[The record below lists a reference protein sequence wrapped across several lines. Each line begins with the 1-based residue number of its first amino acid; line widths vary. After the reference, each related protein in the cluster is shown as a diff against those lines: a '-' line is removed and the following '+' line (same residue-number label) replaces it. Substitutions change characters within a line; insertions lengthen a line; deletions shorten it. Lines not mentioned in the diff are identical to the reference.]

1 MQFNKNTS
9 SGRTNIIAI
18 IIKSLIG
25 LIVILGLVFF
35 INKVDF
41 PAPKKEIEKII
52 QMKILKLLNKKNLSI
67 VIFSL
72 FSFSSFAEDK
82 PVDIW
87 NIEKQETENI
97 SEENLSTESKQVV
110 SESSVYK
117 MQSDKNEDSI
127 KLDQEL
133 TSKTIK
139 IAGIYDPQ
147 EYGLDINMW
156 SNSDGSTLKKLFN
169 NIDKYEL
176 SKDASEILNISLLTN
191 AYYPNQNITDQEFLN
206 FKTKWL
212 IKNSNLDLIEEY
224 LIKNQV
230 TNLHPELMRY
240 MVDRYLSQSD
250 VKKSCEIFS
259 KIKEPL
265 EDEYLSKFNL
275 YCLINYGKNEE
286 AQLILDLKK
295 ELGFSD
301 EYFENKINY
310 LLGYIDELNKE
321 ISENSILD
329 FHLAHRTNPEF
340 TFEPNKDTPKLIWK
354 YLSSSNLLYKIQDVE
369 ISDIEKISTI
379 EKATHDK
386 IYSEEELFEFY
397 KRFQFNINQLLNT
410 KESYKSLSSIEG
422 KALVYQRLLLTEE
435 PKLKL
440 ELMKILKDIF
450 KSEGIEDAFDEE
462 LRKYLKQIDETDVPS
477 NFTTFY
483 NQYIKSDEIIN
494 RRIKYNN
501 KILHQSKLVN
511 YFNGDYAKSKIEED
525 LDKFLKKIKK
535 DKEYFLS
542 KKDIIFLEA
551 LKSDGIEISKKYEN
565 LYKVNKSEMPSDIQ
579 KMLDNK
585 EIGAALLRVI
595 EVIGPEKIEDID
607 DDTVYFIINTLN
619 QLNTD
624 SIRNKLLLKV
634 LPLKV

>member
-1 MQFNKNTS
+1 
-9 SGRTNIIAI
+9 
-18 IIKSLIG
+18 
-25 LIVILGLVFF
+25 
-35 INKVDF
+35 
-41 PAPKKEIEKII
+41 
-52 QMKILKLLNKKNLSI
+52 MKISKLLNKKNLSI
-67 VIFSL
+67 IIFSL
-72 FSFSSFAEDK
+72 LSLPSFAEDK

-87 NIEKQETENI
+87 NIDKQEPETI
-97 SEENLSTESKQVV
+97 SEENLSVEKKKEI
-110 SESSVYK
+110 SESSIYK
-117 MQSDKNEDSI
+117 MQSDKNEDTI
-127 KLDQEL
+127 KLDQDL
-133 TSKTIK
+133 RSKTIK
-139 IAGIYDPQ
+139 IVGLYDPQ
-147 EYGLDINMW
+147 DYGLSISMW
-156 SNSDGSTLKKLFN
+156 SNSDGQTLKKLFKK
-169 NIDKYEL
+169 IDQYNL

-191 AYYPNQNITDQEFLN
+191 AYHPDQNITDEEFLK

-212 IKNSNLDLIEEY
+212 IKNSDLKLIEEY
-224 LIKNQV
+224 LIKNQI

-240 MVDRYLSQSD
+240 MVDKYLSQSD
-250 VKKSCEIFS
+250 IKKSCEIFS

-265 EDEYLSKFNL
+265 ENEYLSKFNL

-295 ELGFSD
+295 ELGFKD

-310 LLGYIDELNKE
+310 LFGYVDEADKK

-340 TFEPNKDTPKLIWK
+340 KFEPNEDTPNLIWK
-354 YLSSSNLLYKIQDVE
+354 YLSSSNLLYRIQDLE
-369 ISDIEKISTI
+369 ITDIDKISTI

-386 IYSEEELFEFY
+386 NYSEEELFDFY
-397 KRFQFNINQLLNT
+397 KRFQFSINQLLNT
-410 KESYKSLSSIEG
+410 QETYKSLSSIES
-422 KALVYQRLLLTEE
+422 KALVYQRLLLTEQ

-450 KSEGIEDAFDEE
+450 ESEGIGNAFDEE
-462 LRKYLKQIDETDVPS
+462 LKKFLTQIDEAEVPS

-483 NQYIKSDEIIN
+483 GQYGKNDEIIN
-494 RRIKYNN
+494 KKIKYNN

-525 LDKFLKKIKK
+525 LNKFLKKIKK
-535 DKEYFLS
+535 DKKYFLS

-579 KMLDNK
+579 KMIDNK
-585 EIGAALLRVI
+585 EIGAALLRII

>member
-1 MQFNKNTS
+1 
-9 SGRTNIIAI
+9 
-18 IIKSLIG
+18 
-25 LIVILGLVFF
+25 
-35 INKVDF
+35 
-41 PAPKKEIEKII
+41 
-52 QMKILKLLNKKNLSI
+52 MKILKLLNKKNLSI
-67 VIFSL
+67 IIFSL

-97 SEENLSTESKQVV
+97 SEENLSIENKQVV

-139 IAGIYDPQ
+139 IAGLYDPQ

-191 AYYPNQNITDQEFLN
+191 AYYPNQNITDQEFLK

-230 TNLHPELMRY
+230 TNIHPELMRY

-265 EDEYLSKFNL
+265 KDEYLSKFNL

-310 LLGYIDELNKE
+310 LFGYIDEANKE

-340 TFEPNKDTPKLIWK
+340 KFEPNKDTPKLIWK

-369 ISDIEKISTI
+369 ITDIEKISTI

-386 IYSEEELFEFY
+386 NYSEEELFEFY

-462 LRKYLKQIDETDVPS
+462 LRKSLKQIDETDVPS

-483 NQYIKSDEIIN
+483 NQYLKSDEIIN
-494 RRIKYNN
+494 KRIKYNN

-535 DKEYFLS
+535 DKKYSLS

-585 EIGAALLRVI
+585 EIGAALLRII

>member
-1 MQFNKNTS
+1 
-9 SGRTNIIAI
+9 
-18 IIKSLIG
+18 
-25 LIVILGLVFF
+25 
-35 INKVDF
+35 
-41 PAPKKEIEKII
+41 
-52 QMKILKLLNKKNLSI
+52 MKTLKLLNKKNFSI
-67 VIFSL
+67 IIFSL
-72 FSFSSFAEDK
+72 IASTISFAEDK

-87 NIEKQETENI
+87 NIEKKEVETI
-97 SEENLSTESKQVV
+97 SEENLSDENSNEEI
-110 SESSVYK
+110 SENNVYR
-117 MQSDKNEDSI
+117 MQSDKKDDAI
-127 KLDQEL
+127 KLDADL

-139 IAGIYDPQ
+139 IAGLYDPQ
-147 EYGLDINMW
+147 DYGLSISMW
-156 SNSDGSTLKKLFN
+156 SNSDGSTLKKLFEY
-169 NIDKYEL
+169 IDKYDL
-176 SKDASEILNISLLTN
+176 SKDASEILNITLLTN
-191 AYYPNQNITDQEFLN
+191 AYYPDQNITDEEFIK

-212 IKNSNLDLIEEY
+212 IKNSDLELIEEY
-224 LIKNQV
+224 LVKNQNV
-230 TNLHPELMRY
+230 NQHPELMRY
-240 MVDRYLSQSD
+240 MVDKYLSKSD

-259 KIKEPL
+259 KIKEPIVN
-265 EDEYLSKFNL
+265 EYLSKFNL

-295 ELGFSD
+295 ELGFKD
-301 EYFENKINY
+301 EYFENKVNY
-310 LLGYIDELNKE
+310 LFGYIDEANKE

-340 TFEPNKDTPKLIWK
+340 KFEPNKDTPKLIWK
-354 YLSSSNLLYKIQDVE
+354 YLSASNLLYEIQDIE
-369 ISDIEKISTI
+369 ITDIEKISTI

-386 IYSEEELFEFY
+386 NYSEDKLFEFY

-410 KESYKSLSSIEG
+410 KDSYKTLSSIEG
-422 KALVYQRLLLTEE
+422 KALVYQRLLLTED

-440 ELMKILKDIF
+440 ELIKILKDIF
-450 KSEGIEDAFDEE
+450 QSEGIENAFDDELKKLLSQIEE
-462 LRKYLKQIDETDVPS
+462 SEVPS

-483 NQYIKSDEIIN
+483 NQYLKDDEIISKK
-494 RRIKYNN
+494 IKYNN

-525 LDKFLKKIKK
+525 LNKFLKKIKK
-535 DKEYFLS
+535 DKKYFLS

-551 LKSDGIEISKKYEN
+551 LKSDGIKVSKKYQN

-579 KMLDNK
+579 RMIDNN
-585 EIGAALLRVI
+585 EIGAALLRII

-624 SIRNKLLLKV
+624 LIRNKLLLKV

>member
-1 MQFNKNTS
+1 
-9 SGRTNIIAI
+9 
-18 IIKSLIG
+18 
-25 LIVILGLVFF
+25 
-35 INKVDF
+35 
-41 PAPKKEIEKII
+41 
-52 QMKILKLLNKKNLSI
+52 MKILKLLNKKNLSI

-97 SEENLSTESKQVV
+97 SEENLSIENKQVV

-139 IAGIYDPQ
+139 IAGLYDPQ

-230 TNLHPELMRY
+230 TNIHPELMRY
-240 MVDRYLSQSD
+240 MVNRYLSQSD

-275 YCLINYGKNEE
+275 YCLINYEKNEE

-310 LLGYIDELNKE
+310 LFGYIDEANKE

-369 ISDIEKISTI
+369 ITDIEKISTI

-386 IYSEEELFEFY
+386 NYSEEELFEFY

-462 LRKYLKQIDETDVPS
+462 LRKSLKQIDETDVPS

-483 NQYIKSDEIIN
+483 NQYLKSDEIIN
-494 RRIKYNN
+494 KRIKYNN

-535 DKEYFLS
+535 DKKYSLS

-565 LYKVNKSEMPSDIQ
+565 LYKTNKSEMPSDIQ

-585 EIGAALLRVI
+585 EIGAALLRDYR
-595 EVIGPEKIEDID
+595 G
-607 DDTVYFIINTLN
+607 YWA
-619 QLNTD
+619 
-624 SIRNKLLLKV
+624 
-634 LPLKV
+634 

>member
-1 MQFNKNTS
+1 
-9 SGRTNIIAI
+9 
-18 IIKSLIG
+18 
-25 LIVILGLVFF
+25 
-35 INKVDF
+35 
-41 PAPKKEIEKII
+41 
-52 QMKILKLLNKKNLSI
+52 
-67 VIFSL
+67 
-72 FSFSSFAEDK
+72 
-82 PVDIW
+82 
-87 NIEKQETENI
+87 
-97 SEENLSTESKQVV
+97 
-110 SESSVYK
+110 
-117 MQSDKNEDSI
+117 MQSDKKEESI
-127 KLDQEL
+127 ELDEEL

-139 IAGIYDPQ
+139 IAGLYDPQ
-147 EYGLDINMW
+147 DYGLNISMW
-156 SNSDGSTLKKLFN
+156 SNSDGSILKKLFN
-169 NIDKYEL
+169 NIDKYNL
-176 SKDASEILNISLLTN
+176 SIDASEILNISLLTN
-191 AYYPNQNITDQEFLN
+191 AYYPSQNITEEEFLR
-206 FKTKWL
+206 FKTNWL
-212 IKNSNLDLIEEY
+212 IKESNLELIEEY
-224 LIKNQV
+224 LIKNQI

-240 MVDRYLSQSD
+240 MVYKYLSKSN

-265 EDEYLSKFNL
+265 QNEYLSKFNL

-295 ELGFSD
+295 ELGFND
-301 EYFENKINY
+301 EYFENKVNY
-310 LLGYIDELNKE
+310 LFGYMDEANKE

-329 FHLAHRTNPEF
+329 FHLAHRTSSEF
-340 TFEPNKDTPKLIWK
+340 KFEPNKDTPKLIWK

-369 ISDIEKISTI
+369 ITDIDKISTI

-386 IYSEEELFEFY
+386 NYSEDELFEFY

-450 KSEGIEDAFDEE
+450 ESEDIGNAFDTE
-462 LRKYLKQIDETDVPS
+462 LAKFLKKIDKTDVPS
-477 NFTTFY
+477 NFTNFY
-483 NQYIKSDEIIN
+483 NQHIKNNEITN
-494 RRIKYNN
+494 KKIKYNN

-535 DKEYFLS
+535 DKKYFLS

-565 LYKVNKSEMPSDIQ
+565 LYEINKSEMPRDIQ
-579 KMLDNK
+579 EMINNK
-585 EIGAALLRVI
+585 ETGAALLRII

-619 QLNTD
+619 QLNAD
-624 SIRNKLLLKV
+624 LIRNKLLLKV

>member
-1 MQFNKNTS
+1 
-9 SGRTNIIAI
+9 
-18 IIKSLIG
+18 
-25 LIVILGLVFF
+25 
-35 INKVDF
+35 
-41 PAPKKEIEKII
+41 
-52 QMKILKLLNKKNLSI
+52 MKILKLLNKRNLSI
-67 VIFSL
+67 VIITLL
-72 FSFSSFAEDK
+72 FPFYLVAEEK

-87 NIEKQETENI
+87 NIDKQEAESI
-97 SEENLSTESKQVV
+97 SEENLSIEKKEEISQ
-110 SESSVYK
+110 SSIYK
-117 MQSDKNEDSI
+117 MQSDQNEDSI
-127 KLDQEL
+127 KLDQDL

-139 IAGIYDPQ
+139 IAGLYDPQ
-147 EYGLDINMW
+147 DYGLSISMW
-156 SNSDGSTLKKLFN
+156 SNSDGSTLKKLFKS
-169 NIDKYEL
+169 IDKYKL

-191 AYYPNQNITDQEFLN
+191 AYLPNQNITDDEFLK
-206 FKTKWL
+206 FKTNWL
-212 IKNSNLDLIEEY
+212 IKNSNLELIEEY
-224 LIKNQV
+224 LIKNQI

-259 KIKEPL
+259 MIKEPL
-265 EDEYLSKFNL
+265 QDEYLSKFNL

-295 ELGFSD
+295 ELGFKD

-310 LLGYIDELNKE
+310 LFGYIDEANKD

-340 TFEPNKDTPKLIWK
+340 TFDPKKDTPILIWK
-354 YLSSSNLLYKIQDVE
+354 YLSTSNLLYRIQDIE
-369 ISDIEKISTI
+369 ITDIDKISTI

-386 IYSEEELFEFY
+386 NYSEEDLFEFY

-410 KESYKSLSSIEG
+410 KESYKSLSSVEG
-422 KALVYQRLLLTEE
+422 KALVYQKLLLTEE

-440 ELMKILKDIF
+440 ELLKILKDIF
-450 KSEGIEDAFDEE
+450 ESEGIGNAFDLE
-462 LRKYLKQIDETDVPS
+462 LTKFLKKVDEIDVPS

-483 NQYIKSDEIIN
+483 KQNIKNDKIVNKE
-494 RRIKYNN
+494 IKYNN

-535 DKEYFLS
+535 DKKYFLS

-551 LKSDGIEISKKYEN
+551 LKSDGIKISKKYEN
-565 LYKVNKSEMPSDIQ
+565 LYEVNKSEMPRDIQ
-579 KMLDNK
+579 EMIDNE
-585 EIGAALLRVI
+585 EIGAALLRIV

-607 DDTVYFIINTLN
+607 DDTVYFIISTLN
-619 QLNTD
+619 QLNAGL
-624 SIRNKLLLKV
+624 IRNRLLLKV

>member
-1 MQFNKNTS
+1 
-9 SGRTNIIAI
+9 
-18 IIKSLIG
+18 
-25 LIVILGLVFF
+25 
-35 INKVDF
+35 
-41 PAPKKEIEKII
+41 
-52 QMKILKLLNKKNLSI
+52 MKILKLLNKKNLSI
-67 VIFSL
+67 IIISL
-72 FSFSSFAEDK
+72 LLSLPSIAEEK

-87 NIEKQETENI
+87 NLEKKETESI
-97 SEENLSTESKQVV
+97 SEENLSLEKTEQ
-110 SESSVYK
+110 ESQNSIYK
-117 MQSDKNEDSI
+117 MQADKNKDSI
-127 KLDQEL
+127 KLDQDL

-139 IAGIYDPQ
+139 IAGLYDP
-147 EYGLDINMW
+147 EDYGLSISMW
-156 SNSDGSTLKKLFN
+156 SNSDGLLLKKLFESIN
-169 NIDKYEL
+169 KYDL
-176 SKDASEILNISLLTN
+176 SEDASEILNISLLTN
-191 AYYPNQNITDQEFLN
+191 AYHPSQNITDDEFLK
-206 FKTKWL
+206 FKTNWL
-212 IKNSNLDLIEEY
+212 IKDSNFELIEEY
-224 LIKNQV
+224 LIKNQI
-230 TNLHPELMRY
+230 TNLHPELMKY

-250 VKKSCEIFS
+250 LKKSCEIFS

-295 ELGFSD
+295 ELGFQD
-301 EYFENKINY
+301 EYYENKINY
-310 LLGYIDELNKE
+310 LFGYIDEANKDV
-321 ISENSILD
+321 SENSILD

-340 TFEPNKDTPKLIWK
+340 TYEPNKDTSKLIWK
-354 YLSSSNLLYKIQDVE
+354 YLSTSNLLYKIQDLE
-369 ISDIEKISTI
+369 ITDIDKISTI

-386 IYSEEELFEFY
+386 NYSEEELFEFY
-397 KRFQFNINQLLNT
+397 KRFQFNLEQLLNT
-410 KESYKSLSSIEG
+410 KESYKTLSSIEG

-450 KSEGIEDAFDEE
+450 ESEDIGNAFDTE
-462 LRKYLKQIDETDVPS
+462 LAKFLKKIDETDVPS

-483 NQYIKSDEIIN
+483 NQHIKNDEITN
-494 RRIKYNN
+494 KKIKYNN

-535 DKEYFLS
+535 DKKYFLS

-565 LYKVNKSEMPSDIQ
+565 LYEINKSEMPRDIQ
-579 KMLDNK
+579 EMINNK
-585 EIGAALLRVI
+585 ETGAALLRII

-619 QLNTD
+619 QLNAD
-624 SIRNKLLLKV
+624 LIRNKLLLKV

>member
-1 MQFNKNTS
+1 
-9 SGRTNIIAI
+9 
-18 IIKSLIG
+18 
-25 LIVILGLVFF
+25 
-35 INKVDF
+35 
-41 PAPKKEIEKII
+41 
-52 QMKILKLLNKKNLSI
+52 MKILKLLNKKNLSI
-67 VIFSL
+67 IIISL
-72 FSFSSFAEDK
+72 LLSLPSVAEEK

-87 NIEKQETENI
+87 NLEKQESDSV
-97 SEENLSTESKQVV
+97 SEENLSLEKTEQ
-110 SESSVYK
+110 ESQSSIYK
-117 MQSDKNEDSI
+117 MQADKNKDSI
-127 KLDQEL
+127 KLDQDL

-139 IAGIYDPQ
+139 IAGLYDP
-147 EYGLDINMW
+147 EDYGLSISMW
-156 SNSDGSTLKKLFN
+156 SNSDGLLLKKLFESIN
-169 NIDKYEL
+169 KYDL
-176 SKDASEILNISLLTN
+176 SEDASEILNISLLTN
-191 AYYPNQNITDQEFLN
+191 AYHPSQNITDDEFLK
-206 FKTKWL
+206 FKTNWL
-212 IKNSNLDLIEEY
+212 IKDSNFELIEEY
-224 LIKNQV
+224 LIKNQI
-230 TNLHPELMRY
+230 TNLHPELMKY

-250 VKKSCEIFS
+250 LKKSCEIFS

-295 ELGFSD
+295 ELGFQD
-301 EYFENKINY
+301 EYYENKINY
-310 LLGYIDELNKE
+310 LFGYLDEANKDV
-321 ISENSILD
+321 SENSILD

-354 YLSSSNLLYKIQDVE
+354 YLSTSNLLYKIQDLE
-369 ISDIEKISTI
+369 ITDIEKISTI

-386 IYSEEELFEFY
+386 NYSEEELFEFY
-397 KRFQFNINQLLNT
+397 KRFQFNLEQLLNT
-410 KESYKSLSSIEG
+410 KESYKTLSSIEG

-450 KSEGIEDAFDEE
+450 ESEDIGNAFDTE
-462 LRKYLKQIDETDVPS
+462 LAKFLKKIDETDVPS

-483 NQYIKSDEIIN
+483 NQHIKNNEITN
-494 RRIKYNN
+494 KKIKYNN

-511 YFNGDYAKSKIEED
+511 YFNGDYSKSKIEED

-535 DKEYFLS
+535 DKKYFLS

-565 LYKVNKSEMPSDIQ
+565 LYEINKSEMPRDIQ
-579 KMLDNK
+579 EMINNK
-585 EIGAALLRVI
+585 ETGAALLRII

-619 QLNTD
+619 QLNAD
-624 SIRNKLLLKV
+624 LIRNKLLLKV

>member
-1 MQFNKNTS
+1 
-9 SGRTNIIAI
+9 
-18 IIKSLIG
+18 
-25 LIVILGLVFF
+25 
-35 INKVDF
+35 
-41 PAPKKEIEKII
+41 
-52 QMKILKLLNKKNLSI
+52 MKISKLLNKKNLSI

-72 FSFSSFAEDK
+72 ISLSSFAEDK

-87 NIEKQETENI
+87 NLEKQEGESI
-97 SEENLSTESKQVV
+97 SEENLSIENKQEV
-110 SESSVYK
+110 SESSIYK

-139 IAGIYDPQ
+139 IAGLYDPQ

-156 SNSDGSTLKKLFN
+156 SNSDGSKLKKLFN

-191 AYYPNQNITDQEFLN
+191 AYYPNQNITDQEFLK

-230 TNLHPELMRY
+230 TNIHPELMRY
-240 MVDRYLSQSD
+240 LVDRYLSQSD

-275 YCLINYGKNEE
+275 YCLINYGKKEE

-310 LLGYIDELNKE
+310 LFGYMDEANKE

-340 TFEPNKDTPKLIWK
+340 IFEPNKDTPKLIWK

-369 ISDIEKISTI
+369 ITDIEKISTI

-386 IYSEEELFEFY
+386 NYSEEELFEFY
-397 KRFQFNINQLLNT
+397 KRFQFSINQLLNT

-462 LRKYLKQIDETDVPS
+462 LRKSLKQIDETDVPS

-483 NQYIKSDEIIN
+483 NQHIKSDEIIN
-494 RRIKYNN
+494 KRIKYNN

-535 DKEYFLS
+535 DKKYSLS

-579 KMLDNK
+579 KMIDNN
-585 EIGAALLRVI
+585 EIGAALLRII
-595 EVIGPEKIEDID
+595 EVIGTEKIEDID

>member
-1 MQFNKNTS
+1 
-9 SGRTNIIAI
+9 
-18 IIKSLIG
+18 
-25 LIVILGLVFF
+25 
-35 INKVDF
+35 
-41 PAPKKEIEKII
+41 
-52 QMKILKLLNKKNLSI
+52 MKISKLLNKKNLSI

-72 FSFSSFAEDK
+72 ISLSSFAEDK

-87 NIEKQETENI
+87 NLEKQESETI
-97 SEENLSTESKQVV
+97 SEENLSIENKQEV
-110 SESSVYK
+110 SESSIYK

-139 IAGIYDPQ
+139 IAGLYDPQ

-156 SNSDGSTLKKLFN
+156 SNSDGTTLKKLFN

-191 AYYPNQNITDQEFLN
+191 AYYPNQNITDQEFLK
-206 FKTKWL
+206 FKTEWL
-212 IKNSNLDLIEEY
+212 IKNSNLGLIEEY

-310 LLGYIDELNKE
+310 LFGYIDEANKE

-340 TFEPNKDTPKLIWK
+340 KFEPNKDTPKLIWK

-369 ISDIEKISTI
+369 ITDIEKISTI

-386 IYSEEELFEFY
+386 NYSEEELFEFY

-462 LRKYLKQIDETDVPS
+462 LRKSLKQIDETDVPS

-483 NQYIKSDEIIN
+483 NQYLKSDEIIN
-494 RRIKYNN
+494 KRIKYNN

-535 DKEYFLS
+535 DKKYSLS

-585 EIGAALLRVI
+585 EIGAALLRII

>member
-1 MQFNKNTS
+1 
-9 SGRTNIIAI
+9 
-18 IIKSLIG
+18 
-25 LIVILGLVFF
+25 
-35 INKVDF
+35 
-41 PAPKKEIEKII
+41 
-52 QMKILKLLNKKNLSI
+52 MKILKLLNKRNLSI
-67 VIFSL
+67 VIITLL
-72 FSFSSFAEDK
+72 FPFYLVAEEK

-87 NIEKQETENI
+87 NIDKQEAESI
-97 SEENLSTESKQVV
+97 SEENLSIEKKEEISQ
-110 SESSVYK
+110 SSIYK
-117 MQSDKNEDSI
+117 MQSDQNEDSI
-127 KLDQEL
+127 KLDQDL

-139 IAGIYDPQ
+139 IAGLYDPQ
-147 EYGLDINMW
+147 DYGLSISMW
-156 SNSDGSTLKKLFN
+156 SNSDGSTLKKLFKS
-169 NIDKYEL
+169 IDKYKL

-191 AYYPNQNITDQEFLN
+191 AYLPNQNITDDEFLK
-206 FKTKWL
+206 FKTNWL
-212 IKNSNLDLIEEY
+212 IKNSNLELIEEY
-224 LIKNQV
+224 LIKNQI

-259 KIKEPL
+259 MIKEPL
-265 EDEYLSKFNL
+265 QDEYLSKFNL

-295 ELGFSD
+295 ELGFKD

-310 LLGYIDELNKE
+310 LFGYIDEANKD

-329 FHLAHRTNPEF
+329 FHLAHRTNSEF
-340 TFEPNKDTPKLIWK
+340 TFDPKKDTPKLIWK
-354 YLSSSNLLYKIQDVE
+354 YLSTSNLLYRIQDIE
-369 ISDIEKISTI
+369 ITDIDKISTI

-386 IYSEEELFEFY
+386 NYSEEDLFEFY

-410 KESYKSLSSIEG
+410 KESYKSLSSVEG
-422 KALVYQRLLLTEE
+422 KALVYQKLLLTEE

-440 ELMKILKDIF
+440 ELLKILKDIF
-450 KSEGIEDAFDEE
+450 ESEGIGNAFDLE
-462 LRKYLKQIDETDVPS
+462 LTKFLKKVDEIDVPS

-483 NQYIKSDEIIN
+483 KQNIKNDKIVNKE
-494 RRIKYNN
+494 IKYNN

-535 DKEYFLS
+535 DKKYFLS

-551 LKSDGIEISKKYEN
+551 LKSDGIKISKKYEN
-565 LYKVNKSEMPSDIQ
+565 LYEVNKSEMPRDIQ
-579 KMLDNK
+579 EMIDNE
-585 EIGAALLRVI
+585 EIGAALLRIV

-607 DDTVYFIINTLN
+607 DDTVYFIISTLN
-619 QLNTD
+619 QLNAGL
-624 SIRNKLLLKV
+624 IRNRLLLKV

>member
-1 MQFNKNTS
+1 
-9 SGRTNIIAI
+9 
-18 IIKSLIG
+18 
-25 LIVILGLVFF
+25 
-35 INKVDF
+35 
-41 PAPKKEIEKII
+41 
-52 QMKILKLLNKKNLSI
+52 MKILKLLNKKNLSI

-97 SEENLSTESKQVV
+97 SEENLSTENKQVV

-139 IAGIYDPQ
+139 IAGLYDPQ

-191 AYYPNQNITDQEFLN
+191 AYYPNQNITDQEFLK

-230 TNLHPELMRY
+230 TNIHPELMRY

-310 LLGYIDELNKE
+310 LLGYIDEVNKE

-369 ISDIEKISTI
+369 ITDIEKISTI

-494 RRIKYNN
+494 KKIKYNN

-535 DKEYFLS
+535 DKEYSLS

>member
-1 MQFNKNTS
+1 
-9 SGRTNIIAI
+9 
-18 IIKSLIG
+18 
-25 LIVILGLVFF
+25 
-35 INKVDF
+35 
-41 PAPKKEIEKII
+41 
-52 QMKILKLLNKKNLSI
+52 MKILKLLNKKNLSI

-97 SEENLSTESKQVV
+97 SEENLSIENKQVV

-139 IAGIYDPQ
+139 IAGLYDPQ

-169 NIDKYEL
+169 NIDQYEL

-191 AYYPNQNITDQEFLN
+191 AYYPNQNITDQEFLK

-230 TNLHPELMRY
+230 TSLHPELMRH
-240 MVDRYLSQSD
+240 MIDRYLAESNI
-250 VKKSCEIFS
+250 KKSCEIFS

-310 LLGYIDELNKE
+310 LLGYMDEANKK

-354 YLSSSNLLYKIQDVE
+354 YLSSSNLLYKIQDIE
-369 ISDIEKISTI
+369 ITDIEKISTV

-450 KSEGIEDAFDEE
+450 KSEGIENAFDEE
-462 LRKYLKQIDETDVPS
+462 LRKSLKQIDETDVPS

-494 RRIKYNN
+494 KRIKYNN

-535 DKEYFLS
+535 DKKYSLS

-585 EIGAALLRVI
+585 EIGAALLRII

>member
-1 MQFNKNTS
+1 
-9 SGRTNIIAI
+9 
-18 IIKSLIG
+18 
-25 LIVILGLVFF
+25 
-35 INKVDF
+35 
-41 PAPKKEIEKII
+41 
-52 QMKILKLLNKKNLSI
+52 MKILKLLNKKNLSI
-67 VIFSL
+67 IIVSLLLPFSTI
-72 FSFSSFAEDK
+72 AEEK

-87 NIEKQETENI
+87 NIDKQETEAT
-97 SEENLSTESKQVV
+97 SEENISVEKTKEISQ
-110 SESSVYK
+110 SSIYK
-117 MQSDKNEDSI
+117 MQSDKNKNSI
-127 KLDQEL
+127 KLDEDL

-139 IAGIYDPQ
+139 IAGLYDPQ
-147 EYGLDINMW
+147 DYGLSISMW
-156 SNSDGSTLKKLFN
+156 SNSDGSKLKKLFKK
-169 NIDKYEL
+169 IDKYNL

-191 AYYPNQNITDQEFLN
+191 AYYPNQNITDNEFLK
-206 FKTKWL
+206 FKTNWL
-212 IKNSNLDLIEEY
+212 IKDSNLELIEEY
-224 LIKNQV
+224 LIKNQI

-240 MVDRYLSQSD
+240 MVDDYLSKSD

-265 EDEYLSKFNL
+265 ENEYLSKFNI

-295 ELGFSD
+295 ELGFED

-310 LLGYIDELNKE
+310 LFGYIDETNKE
-321 ISENSILD
+321 VSENSILD

-340 TFEPNKDTPKLIWK
+340 TFEPKKDTPKLIWK
-354 YLSSSNLLYKIQDVE
+354 YLSTSNLLYRIQDLE
-369 ISDIEKISTI
+369 ITDIDKISTI

-386 IYSEEELFEFY
+386 NYSEEELFEFY

-450 KSEGIEDAFDEE
+450 ESEGIGNAFDLE
-462 LRKYLKQIDETDVPS
+462 LEKFLKKIDETDVPS

-483 NQYIKSDEIIN
+483 NQHIKNDEIIN
-494 RRIKYNN
+494 RKIKYNN

-525 LDKFLKKIKK
+525 LNKFLKKIKK
-535 DKEYFLS
+535 DKKYFLS

-565 LYKVNKSEMPSDIQ
+565 LYEINKSEMPIDIQ
-579 KMLDNK
+579 KMIDNK
-585 EIGAALLRVI
+585 EIGAALLRII

-619 QLNTD
+619 QLNAD
-624 SIRNKLLLKV
+624 LIRNKLLLKV